1 VDGRYRLLP
10 ATTIALT
17 IFDWVIRMAD
27 RKQVFVAYPGR
38 DQALAAGIMDAVRR
52 ANALPLPI
60 RYEPW
65 EFNDVAGGPLISP
78 VLSKIDEAPYV
89 VADITYLNVNVV
101 YEIGFT
107 IGRGKRVFIVRNQSI
122 TGDKA
127 EVKAVGIFDT
137 LGYWE
142 YDTYD
147 DLKNRLAA
155 HIEPQHI
162 PFSTVLDT
170 KFPVYIVEPLTRDD
184 GITTTISRVKKARYP
199 YRSFHGDDDLRMSAP
214 ETTRHV
220 AAASGVILP
229 FQNSALPGSIEH
241 NIRCM
246 FVAGLAEGMNKPILM
261 LAQPNFETPL
271 DIRDKI
277 TLYKTTADIATHI
290 ADFCPLI
297 VEYSSQVEP
306 SGIDTQT
313 LLEALSIGDP
323 RAENEM
329 PTLGDYYLKTDQF
342 ERTLRGEANLVVGR
356 KGSGKTALFIQVRN
370 KIRADKRNVVIDLK
384 PEGYQLIKLKE
395 DILTYLSA
403 GARQHLITAF
413 WEYLILLEVAYKLLE
428 KDQNVYRHNHE
439 LRDLY
444 LQLKSSYQLA
454 DFSTE
459 GDFSERLSHLS
470 NNLIER
476 YREKY
481 GTADAQRLSAAEVTE
496 LLYKQDLRNLMTL
509 ISRYLDR
516 KKAVWVLFDN
526 LDKGWSTHGVDAI
539 DAIVLR
545 CLVDAGRKIEREMRR
560 NQHDFHCIVFV
571 RNDVY
576 DHVMK
581 NSSDYGKESRAALDW
596 NDPDMLREM
605 LRLRLVNGMKGKLG
619 QHDFNTVWRE
629 LCVSHF
635 RGEESSAYL
644 IDRSLMRPRNVLKI
658 FNHCRGFATN
668 FTRQRISD
676 TDIEKGLTAYSQDL
690 LEELDR
696 ELTDVYP
703 GAKDLLYYFLDAPE
717 VMTSQKLDAIFAEA
731 GIAAADR
738 EKVVDFLLYYGV
750 LGTRLADV
758 DHFIYSVN
766 YDLKVLKIRAQRHQ
780 GTADYVVNPAFW
792 PALGINNAA
801 LAA

>member
-1 VDGRYRLLP
+1 
-10 ATTIALT
+10 
-17 IFDWVIRMAD
+17 MAD
-27 RKQVFVAYPGR
+27 RQQVFVAYPGR
-38 DQALAAGIMDAVRR
+38 DQGLAAGIMDAVRK

-65 EFNDVAGGPLISP
+65 EFNDIAGGPLISP
-78 VLSKIDEAPYV
+78 VLGKIDEAPYV
-89 VADITYLNVNVV
+89 VADITYLNLNVV

-107 IGRGKRVFIVRNQSI
+107 IGRGKRAFIVRNRSI
-122 TGDKA
+122 QGDKA
-127 EVKAVGIFDT
+127 QVKAVGIFDT

-142 YDTYD
+142 YDNYD
-147 DLKNRLAA
+147 ELKNRLVA

-162 PFSTVLDT
+162 PFSTELDT
-170 KFPVYIVEPLTRDD
+170 KFPVYIVEPSTRDE
-184 GITTTISRVKKARYP
+184 GITTTVSRVKKARYP
-199 YRSFHGDDDLRMSAP
+199 YRSFHGEDDLRMSAP
-214 ETTRHV
+214 ETTRHA
-220 AAASGVILP
+220 AAASGIILP
-229 FQNSALPGSIEH
+229 FQDPALPSAVEH

-246 FVAGLAEGMNKPILM
+246 FVAGLAEGMNKPTLM
-261 LAQPNFETPL
+261 LAPTNFEAPL

-277 TLYKTTADIATHI
+277 TPYKTANDIANHI

-297 VEYSSQVEP
+297 VEYSSQIEP

-329 PTLGDYYLKTDQF
+329 PTLDLYYLKTDQF
-342 ERTLRGEANLVVGR
+342 ERTVRGEANLVVGR

-370 KIRADKRNVVIDLK
+370 KIRFDKRNVVVDLK

-403 GARQHLITAF
+403 GAQQHLITAF

-428 KDQNVYRHNHE
+428 KDQNIYRHNHE
-439 LRDLY
+439 LHDLY
-444 LQLKSSYQLA
+444 LQLKTSYQLA

-470 NNLIER
+470 NSLIER

-496 LLYKQDLRNLMTL
+496 LLYKHDLRDLMAL
-509 ISRYLDR
+509 ISQYLER
-516 KKAVWVLFDN
+516 KKGVWVLFDN

-560 NQHDFHCIVFV
+560 DQHDFHCIVFI

-576 DHVMK
+576 DHLMK
-581 NSSDYGKESRAALDW
+581 NSSDYGKESRATLDW

-605 LRLRLVNGMKGKLG
+605 LRLRLVNGMKGKLD
-619 QHDFNTVWRE
+619 QHDFHAVWRE
-629 LCVSHF
+629 LCISHF
-635 RGEESSAYL
+635 KGEESSAYL

-668 FTRQRISD
+668 FSRQRISD
-676 TDIEKGLTAYSQDL
+676 MDIEKGLTAYSQDL

-717 VMTSQKLDAIFAEA
+717 VLTAQKLEGVLAEA
-731 GIAAADR
+731 SIDPAER

-750 LGTRLADV
+750 LGTRIGDT

-766 YDLKVLKIRAQRHQ
+766 YDLKVLKIRANRYQ

-792 PALGINNAA
+792 LALGIKPTA